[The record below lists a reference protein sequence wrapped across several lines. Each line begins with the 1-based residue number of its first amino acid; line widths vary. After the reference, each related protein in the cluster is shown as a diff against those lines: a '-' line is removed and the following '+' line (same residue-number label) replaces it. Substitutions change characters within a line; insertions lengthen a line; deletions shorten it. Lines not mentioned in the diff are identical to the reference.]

1 LAITLGAITALS
13 TAARNALA
21 DAFDTLA
28 NTGAT
33 APHLI
38 VQTSGGG
45 STLIDFTLDGT
56 AAFGVS
62 STGVITLDVSPA
74 VQNTAANS
82 GAPGQYIITDSDGTT
97 ILTGTASG
105 DSVVASNTYQI
116 SSFTLTMP
124 AS

>member
-1 LAITLGAITALS
+1 MAITLGAITTLS

-28 NTGAT
+28 NTGAG
-33 APHLI
+33 APTL
-38 VQTSGGG
+38 VVRASGPT
-45 STLIDFTLDGT
+45 TLITFTLDGT
-56 AAFGVS
+56 AAFGVAA
-62 STGVITLDVSPA
+62 TGVITLDVSPA
-74 VQNTAANS
+74 ITATAAAS
-82 GAPGQYIITDSDGTT
+82 GAPATYIITDSDAAT

-105 DSVVASNTYQI
+105 DSVTSGLTYTL